1 MRASSAIDAE
11 AQRRAK
17 ARANYGALVQQKIN
31 KIALSKLFMIKHFV
45 EFFFFFLLFQLDH
58 LKNYQMKLQRD

>member
-1 MRASSAIDAE
+1 MNNFSLFCLASRPTILSMRASSAIDTE

-31 KIALSKLFMIKHFV
+31 KIALSKLFMI
-45 EFFFFFLLFQLDH
+45 
-58 LKNYQMKLQRD
+58 